1 MLAGYYRLN
10 DILNQIDRNKTTVL
24 RWEKMG
30 LIPEARRDSRGWRC
44 YTADEVEHIIK
55 LVRKTN
61 YFRNGNGNNHYY
73 NNHSY
78 NHLNHKFDFSSKQKF
93 LPQGV

>member
-10 DILNQIDRNKTTVL
+10 DILSRLDRNKTTVL

-44 YTADEVEHIIK
+44 YTAEEVEHIIK
-55 LVRKTN
+55 LVKRTN
-61 YFRNGNGNNHYY
+61 YFRNGNGNGSENGNNHYY
-73 NNHSY
+73 NNHNFNSPPR
-78 NHLNHKFDFSSKQKF
+78 QKF
-93 LPQGV
+93 LAQKV